1 VLLPNEEDLP
11 FISKPYTDAE
21 RESGQ
26 NLGAEHGVDVE
37 DDMAP
42 IQVVGSGATV
52 NDATQNAFD
61 RAGKLLDM
69 SEGEIRARCT
79 FTGGVQIGRLPGV
92 VQLDMLAP
100 LDLLDEG
107 ARRRDTGAVR
117 AVGLLHV
124 VPSITNSPAS
134 TPLDGPIGIRRVDSC
149 AAARRRRRST
159 RSSIEGCVDSQR
171 SAGFSVRLYVD
182 SGVRATT
189 APRLARSAGAPVQ
202 ARWGLRS
209 PQPHGR
215 RPQTP
220 ACATATG
227 RGESRVRSRRT
238 VRS

>member
-1 VLLPNEEDLP
+1 MDVEVIEGLDIDGPVLLPNEEDLP

-100 LDLLDEG
+100 LDLLDE
-107 ARRRDTGAVR
+107 R
-117 AVGLLHV
+117 GLGD
-124 VPSITNSPAS
+124 A
-134 TPLDGPIGIRRVDSC
+134 
-149 AAARRRRRST
+149 T
-159 RSSIEGCVDSQR
+159 REQ
-171 SAGFSVRLYVD
+171 Y
-182 SGVRATT
+182 
-189 APRLARSAGAPVQ
+189 
-202 ARWGLRS
+202 GL
-209 PQPHGR
+209 
-215 RPQTP
+215 
-220 ACATATG
+220 
-227 RGESRVRSRRT
+227 
-238 VRS
+238 